1 MRLAGGLLL
10 LLLLLTIP
18 DDGAL
23 SASPAAGGGERCR
36 RQCGGRTPACNRTV
50 AGARRRLSGANYG
63 VSSRTGMFL
72 RCGCRNAT
80 GATAC
85 SVPAEVMSK
94 MLRTAQCAGGDEA
107 ASASSLTC
115 IASIPPNSTAEALGV
130 GMFARWDTVE
140 EPRCDNLLTSAFYG
154 ETPEGVFA
162 LELAVA
168 ELGWWVNGSCK
179 NSAAAGGD
187 LAGRCAANATCHDVQ
202 TPGGE
207 WGHQCKCL
215 PGFTGDG
222 FAAGDGCNLS
232 GPTASPATSAAI
244 AKVVAAMHLAGG
256 RLLLLLCVG
265 VQFPLIL
272 PYGALSASPA
282 AAATGG
288 DERCRRKCGGLD
300 VPYPFGFS
308 GDCPILLA
316 CDEGNSTAAL
326 LRPTNGTSTTME
338 PLSYAVVGKSFNS
351 TASTFVVSLLPSCN
365 RTVSDARLW
374 LTGANY
380 GVSSSTGL
388 FVRGCQN
395 AKNNSCSVPAEAMS
409 SMLTTAKCGGGGG
422 NGTASSPV
430 TCIPTMSTE
439 ADMAK
444 GVGLFAQWN
453 KVEEPRCDNLLTSV
467 YGETTNDGVFT
478 LEIAVAEMGWWV
490 NGNCSNHS
498 AAAADLVGLCAA
510 NATCHDVRT
519 PSGAWGHQCRC
530 LEGMDGDG
538 FAAGEGCHFPGEF
551 SL

>member
-1 MRLAGGLLL
+1 
-10 LLLLLTIP
+10 
-18 DDGAL
+18 
-23 SASPAAGGGERCR
+23 
-36 RQCGGRTPACNRTV
+36 
-50 AGARRRLSGANYG
+50 
-63 VSSRTGMFL
+63 
-72 RCGCRNAT
+72 
-80 GATAC
+80 
-85 SVPAEVMSK
+85 
-94 MLRTAQCAGGDEA
+94 
-107 ASASSLTC
+107 
-115 IASIPPNSTAEALGV
+115 
-130 GMFARWDTVE
+130 
-140 EPRCDNLLTSAFYG
+140 
-154 ETPEGVFA
+154 
-162 LELAVA
+162 
-168 ELGWWVNGSCK
+168 
-179 NSAAAGGD
+179 
-187 LAGRCAANATCHDVQ
+187 
-202 TPGGE
+202 
-207 WGHQCKCL
+207 
-215 PGFTGDG
+215 
-222 FAAGDGCNLS
+222 
-232 GPTASPATSAAI
+232 
-244 AKVVAAMHLAGG
+244 MHLAGG

-265 VQFPLIL
+265 VQFLLIL

-422 NGTASSPV
+422 GNGTASSPV

-444 GVGLFAQWN
+444 GVGLFAQWD

-538 FAAGEGCHFPGEF
+538 FAAGEGCHFPGES
-551 SL
+551 SLELSAVVGGWGPLPGAPRQLHS